1 MQRKSFPKKFFPKKK
16 KKKDTQIKLKQILLL
31 SLLVL
36 LILFADA
43 YRRGD
48 VKIHQAG
55 PVTSAEPPSQKK
67 TKQKAEPIA
76 TVGKTNAN
84 QNQAADQKKIRILLT
99 NSAFSS
105 AYHEQIIITGTKGMT
120 VSQGKQKKKYSAGE
134 KLSISASETSK
145 GKTVIC
151 PESDGRLQ
159 LLSVRRQNRH
169 PKYRGVLEV
178 KQTKQGLTLINE
190 LTLGEYL
197 YAVVPSE
204 LSTGHP
210 MEALKA
216 QAVCARTYASIHLR
230 SERYEEYGADMDDTT
245 ACQVYNNIPEDKR
258 SRQAVKETAGQTV
271 TQNDK
276 LVSTYYY
283 STSWGKSAS
292 GKEVWN
298 TDTDIPYLKSCMQ
311 TANQGNGAEYNLS
324 TESAFRNFLQKKN
337 TVTYDSD
344 ADWYRWKLRISSN
357 ALTAQIDSL
366 LASCYYSDATKVLT
380 QTSSGKYQSKPLKPM
395 GKIRKIRIEKR
406 EKSGL
411 VTELVIV
418 GTENVVKVCS
428 QYNIRRVLSP
438 GSANIYYGGGKT
450 TMSILP
456 SAAFYFEDDI
466 TEDGHLDFVIYGG
479 GCGHGTGMSQC
490 GAVEMAKQGKKYQDI
505 LKYYFSGCEVAVKSI
520 SK

>member
-1 MQRKSFPKKFFPKKK
+1 MQRKSFPKKKN
-16 KKKDTQIKLKQILLL
+16 KKDTQVKLKQILLL
-31 SLLVL
+31 SLLVS

-48 VKIHQAG
+48 VSLRQAEPHSSVKPSSQEQAQGKIEPTSPG
-55 PVTSAEPPSQKK
+55 EKRSAE
-67 TKQKAEPIA
+67 
-76 TVGKTNAN
+76 
-84 QNQAADQKKIRILLT
+84 QAIDQKKIRILLT
-99 NSAFSS
+99 SS
-105 AYHEQIIITGTKGMT
+105 SFGSVYHEQIVIAGTKGMS
-120 VSQGKQKKKYSAGE
+120 VSQGKRTKKYSAGE
-134 KLSISASETSK
+134 KVVISTAEKSK
-145 GKTVIC
+145 EKTIVH
-151 PESDGRLQ
+151 PESGGRLQ
-159 LLSVRRQNRH
+159 LLSIKRQDRH
-169 PKYRGVLEV
+169 PKYRGILEIR
-178 KQTKQGLTLINE
+178 QTKQGLTLVNE

-204 LSTGHP
+204 LSTGQP

-216 QAVCARTYASIHLR
+216 QAVCARTYAGIHLR
-230 SERYEEYGADMDDTT
+230 SERYDKYGADMDDTT

-258 SRQAVKETAGQTV
+258 SRQAVKETEGQMV

-298 TDTDIPYLKSCMQ
+298 TDMDIPYLKSCMQ
-311 TANQGNGAEYNLS
+311 TANQGNGAAYNLS
-324 TESAFRNFLQKKN
+324 TESAFRAFLQKKDI
-337 TVTYDSD
+337 VTYDSD
-344 ADWYRWKLRISSN
+344 ADWYRWKLRISAD
-357 ALTAQIDSL
+357 ALTARIDAL
-366 LASCYYSDATKVLT
+366 LASCYASDAAKILT
-380 QTSSGKYQSKPLKPM
+380 QTSSGKYQSKPLKAM
-395 GKIRKIRIEKR
+395 GKIKKMRIEKR

-466 TEDGHLDFVIYGG
+466 TEDGRLDFVIYGG

-490 GAVEMAKQGKKYQDI
+490 GAVEMAEQGKKYPDI
-505 LKYYFSGCEVAVKSI
+505 LKYYFSGCEVAVKST

>member
-1 MQRKSFPKKFFPKKK
+1 MQRKSFQRR

-31 SLLVL
+31 SLLVS

-48 VKIHQAG
+48 VKLYQDS
-55 PVTSAEPPSQKK
+55 PSASVKPSSQTKTGEKTEPAA
-67 TKQKAEPIA
+67 TAAKAAEDHS
-76 TVGKTNAN
+76 N
-84 QNQAADQKKIRILLT
+84 QNQTVDQKKIRVLLT
-99 NSAFSS
+99 TTAFSS
-105 AYHEQIIITGTKGMT
+105 TYHGQIVIAGTKGMT
-120 VSQGKQKKKYSAGE
+120 VSQGTQKKKYSAGE
-134 KLSISASETSK
+134 KVTLSSSDKSN
-145 GKTVIC
+145 GKTIFQPV
-151 PESDGRLQ
+151 SSGKLQ
-159 LLSVRRQNRH
+159 LLSVNRQNRH

-178 KQTKQGLTLINE
+178 KWTKQGLTLINE
-190 LTLGEYL
+190 LTLEEYL

-204 LSTGHP
+204 LSTGQP

-216 QAVCARTYASIHLR
+216 QAVCARTYACIHFS
-230 SERYEEYGADMDDTT
+230 SERYEEYDADMDDTT

-258 SRQAVKETAGQTV
+258 SREAVKETAGQTV

-298 TDTDIPYLKSCMQ
+298 TDSDIPYLKSCMQ
-311 TANQGNGAEYNLS
+311 TENQGNGAEYNLS
-324 TESAFRNFLQKKN
+324 TESAFRNFLQKKD

-344 ADWYRWKLRISSN
+344 ADWYRWKLRLSANS
-357 ALTAQIDSL
+357 LTARIDSL

-380 QTSSGKYQSKPLKPM
+380 QTASGKYQSRPLKPM
-395 GKIRKIRIEKR
+395 GEIRKMRIEKR

-428 QYNIRRVLSP
+428 QYNIRQVLSP
-438 GSANIYYGGGKT
+438 GSANIYYGAGKT

-466 TEDGHLDFVIYGG
+466 NANGNLDFIIYGG

-490 GAVEMAKQGKKYQDI
+490 GAVEMAEQGKKYQDI
-505 LKYYFSGCEVAVKSI
+505 LKYYFSDCEVVVKSI
-520 SK
+520 NK